1 MAEPLDAALAVARA
15 HDLPTDGARVVR
27 DSTNLLVHLAP
38 APVVARV
45 PLTFTLAREP
55 AWFAQE
61 VALAAW
67 LADRGAPV
75 ARPAED
81 PGPHEHGGSLVTLW
95 AYVDHDPAREDPA
108 AAGRSLRALHEALA
122 DYPVQLPPCDR
133 LSEVED
139 LLWRLSPS
147 PLASQ
152 EELTALRAAAI
163 RLDPLPSGQALHGDV
178 HLKNVLWSPDGP
190 LWSDL
195 ENACS
200 GPVEYDL
207 ASLMWRGMPGSE
219 EALTAY
225 GAHDPALVE
234 AAQPALTLFLAAW
247 TLVVASRVATPDALA
262 MALRRV
268 ERALEYT

>member
-1 MAEPLDAALAVARA
+1 
-15 HDLPTDGARVVR
+15 
-27 DSTNLLVHLAP
+27 
-38 APVVARV
+38 VVARV

-67 LADRGAPV
+67 LAERGAPV
-75 ARPAED
+75 APPAED
-81 PGPHEHGGSLVTLW
+81 PGPHEHEGFVVTLW
-95 AYVDHDPAREDPA
+95 AHVDHDPERADPA
-108 AAGRSLRALHEALA
+108 AAGHALRALHEALP
-122 DYPVQLPPCDR
+122 DYPVALPACDR
-133 LSEVED
+133 LGEVED

-147 PLASQ
+147 PLASA

-163 RLDPLPSGQALHGDV
+163 RLDPLPPGQALHGDA
-178 HLKNVLWSPDGP
+178 HLGNVLWSPDGP
-190 LWSDL
+190 LWTDL

-219 EALTAY
+219 ESLAAY
-225 GAHDPALVE
+225 GAHDPALVA

-247 TLVVASRVATPDALA
+247 TLVAASRVGTPEALA
-262 MALRRV
+262 LAVRRV
-268 ERALEYT
+268 ERALEYA

>member
-1 MAEPLDAALAVARA
+1 VAEPLDAALAVARA
-15 HDLPTDGARVVR
+15 HGLPTDGARVVR

-61 VALAAW
+61 IALAAW
-67 LADRGAPV
+67 LAEQGAPV
-75 ARPAED
+75 APPAHD
-81 PGPHEHGGSLVTLW
+81 PGPHEHGEHLVTFW
-95 AYVDHDPAREDPA
+95 EYVDHDPTRADPA
-108 AAGRSLRALHEALA
+108 AAGRALRELHEALA
-122 DYPVQLPPCDR
+122 AYPVQLPPCDR
-133 LSEVED
+133 LAEVED

-147 PLASQ
+147 PLASAG
-152 EELTALRAAAI
+152 ELTALRAAAI
-163 RLDPLPSGQALHGDV
+163 RLDPLPPGQALHGDA
-178 HLKNVLWSPDGP
+178 HLKNVLWSPGGP

-219 EALTAY
+219 EALAAY

-247 TLVVASRVATPDALA
+247 TLVVASRVATPEALA
-262 MALRRV
+262 LALRRV
-268 ERALEYT
+268 ERALALV